1 MGNIRPEDGDAS
13 MPSITY
19 NRTDSKQPRSIDIK
33 GYIVQPGLHILT
45 HQQMK
50 LLREQISLDDKLES
64 LVNQGIIKLMG

>member
-1 MGNIRPEDGDAS
+1 

-19 NRTDSKQPRSIDIK
+19 NRTDSKQPQNINIK
-33 GYIVQPGLHILT
+33 GYVVHPGLHILS

-50 LLREQISLDDKLES
+50 LLREQILLDDKLES